1 MISGYGRCIM
11 SNEAREWLYIGEVA
25 ELFDVTTKTLRHYEE
40 LGLLSPER
48 EENDYRR
55 YGPQDVLRVQRIR
68 QLQTLGMSLRQ
79 IKAVLEKQDDEE
91 MWATVLR
98 SLREEVQVEIEALE
112 ERRAQIEELLS
123 REALPVQEGVL
134 PVPEKVNEYLET
146 HLPQV
151 SLMQWREEK
160 AVLAALGGLRGG
172 AVHGLDP
179 LASYPQS
186 ELAPSQLGL
195 AYVYEVPAVVGEQMY
210 VTGVRRILRQLE
222 REARLRAAATERSKG

>member
-1 MISGYGRCIM
+1 M
-11 SNEAREWLYIGEVA
+11 SDDAREWLYIGEVA

-40 LGLLSPER
+40 LGLLSPQR

-98 SLREEVQVEIEALE
+98 SLREEVEAEIEALE
-112 ERRAQIEELLS
+112 ERREQIEELLS

-146 HLPQV
+146 HLPQA
-151 SLMQWREEK
+151 SLMQWREEN
-160 AVLAALGGLRGG
+160 AVLASLGGLWRG
-172 AVHGLDP
+172 AAEGLDP
-179 LASYPQS
+179 LAAYPQS
-186 ELAPSQLGL
+186 ALAPSRLGL
-195 AYVYEVPAVVGEQMY
+195 AYVYEVPPVSGEQEY
-210 VTGVRRILRQLE
+210 VAGVRRVLQQLE
-222 REARLRAAATERSKG
+222 REARLRATVNERSKG